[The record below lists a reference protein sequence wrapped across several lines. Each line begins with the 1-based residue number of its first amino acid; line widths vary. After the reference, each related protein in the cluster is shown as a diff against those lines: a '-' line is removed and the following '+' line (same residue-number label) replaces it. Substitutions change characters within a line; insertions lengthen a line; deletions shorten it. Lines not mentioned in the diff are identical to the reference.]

1 MTESERYDLE
11 TAYINLEVCETGLLP
26 LPAEVGSLPDAE
38 AVDLLRD
45 AFRVGSAVLSQ
56 NFYSVIEDE
65 ELVSGAIAVLGRQD
79 RILTRMRDELNCDG
93 RLVFLSAERTDC
105 LRFALLCLTVN
116 LERQVAQW
124 QRSRFDDARR
134 ETVLRW
140 LRRKISL
147 LQVLAGFADRLEGYR
162 GGTAKC
168 Q

>member
-45 AFRVGSAVLSQ
+45 AFRVGSSTLSL
-56 NFYSVIEDE
+56 NFYKVIEDE

>member
-11 TAYINLEVCETGLLP
+11 MAYINLEVCEAGLLP

-45 AFRVGSAVLSQ
+45 AFRVGSAVLSL
-56 NFYSVIEDE
+56 NFYKVIEDE

-79 RILTRMRDELNCDG
+79 RILTRMRDELNGGG
-93 RLVFLSAERTDC
+93 RLSFLSAERLEC
-105 LRFALLCLTVN
+105 LRFALLCLTAD
-116 LERQVAQW
+116 LEQKVSQW
-124 QRSRFDDARR
+124 KQSRFDDARR
-134 ETVLRW
+134 GTVLRW

-147 LQVLAGFADRLEGYR
+147 LSGLADFADRLEVYH

-168 Q
+168 E